1 MHSAAQADAAY
12 EFVVSRVSNPRN
24 TVANAPNHAGT
35 RQQTSFSE
43 MGAFLTCAYQVNSPS
58 SRNFPRHLPNKYGRH
73 LHARVDR
80 RADGST
86 ERVPGHAVEP
96 REELA

>member
-35 RQQTSFSE
+35 RQQTSFLS
-43 MGAFLTCAYQVNSPS
+43 LI
-58 SRNFPRHLPNKYGRH
+58 HI
-73 LHARVDR
+73 
-80 RADGST
+80 
-86 ERVPGHAVEP
+86 
-96 REELA
+96 